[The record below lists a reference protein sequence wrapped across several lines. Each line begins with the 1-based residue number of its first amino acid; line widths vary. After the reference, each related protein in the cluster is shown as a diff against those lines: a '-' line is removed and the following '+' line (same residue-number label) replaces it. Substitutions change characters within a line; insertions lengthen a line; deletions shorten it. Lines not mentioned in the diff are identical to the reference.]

1 MKSEKATSEDTGMQ
15 ALPIREAAHRLVDG
29 LPDDATWEDLMD
41 EIYVCQAI
49 ERGLKDSRDGKTLTI
64 AEVRAQ
70 FGLKS

>member
-1 MKSEKATSEDTGMQ
+1 MQ
-15 ALPIREAAHRLVDG
+15 APSIRDAARHLVDS

-41 EIYVCQAI
+41 EIYVRQAI
-49 ERGLKDSRDGKTLTI
+49 ERGLEDSRSGKTRTI

>member
-1 MKSEKATSEDTGMQ
+1 MQ
-15 ALPIREAAHRLVDG
+15 ASSIRDAARHLVDS

-41 EIYVCQAI
+41 EIYVRQAI
-49 ERGLKDSRDGKTLTI
+49 ERGLEDSRSGKTLTI